1 VQPAATLL
9 LPREAITVPMV
20 RASVERTLRSAG
32 VVPDDI
38 ADLTVALTEAC
49 SNAVRHAVASS
60 SYRVE
65 LHLGGDRCELRVV
78 DGGPG
83 FDLDRIEMPGPHAE
97 GGRGLPLMRS
107 LVDELHIEVLDG
119 RTRVRLLK
127 QLTSRQTPAQR
138 ADQARRVAQADERG
152 TDDASTPPPNQEAD
166 HG

>member
-1 VQPAATLL
+1 MQPATTLL
-9 LPREAITVPMV
+9 LPREAMTVPMV

-38 ADLTVALTEAC
+38 ADLTVAVTEAC
-49 SNAVRHAVASS
+49 SNAVRHAVASA

-65 LHLGGDRCELRVV
+65 LHLGGDRCELVV
-78 DGGPG
+78 ADGGPG

-107 LVDELHIEVLDG
+107 VTDELHIEVAGG
-119 RTRVRLLK
+119 RTRVRMLK
-127 QLTSRQTPAQR
+127 RLTSRQTLAQR
-138 ADQARRVAQADERG
+138 TEQARRVGQADERG
-152 TDDASTPPPNQEAD
+152 TDHATPPPNQEAD